1 MEKKQSLTISGN
13 SKNVIKE
20 LTVDDRYNIQLSILL
35 LIFSCFFL
43 FLKCYLNI
51 SHMYFVDM
59 LHLKNCYCVSQGL
72 SVKAGMGN
80 RGMGGNHGGN
90 AGNRG
95 GNAGNQSGSAG
106 N

>member
-1 MEKKQSLTISGN
+1 
-13 SKNVIKE
+13 
-20 LTVDDRYNIQLSILL
+20 
-35 LIFSCFFL
+35 
-43 FLKCYLNI
+43 
-51 SHMYFVDM
+51 MYFVDM

>member
-1 MEKKQSLTISGN
+1 
-13 SKNVIKE
+13 
-20 LTVDDRYNIQLSILL
+20 
-35 LIFSCFFL
+35 
-43 FLKCYLNI
+43 
-51 SHMYFVDM
+51 MYSVDM

-80 RGMGGNHGGN
+80 REMGGNHGGSARNQGGN